1 MRRIY
6 FILSLFVFA
15 VMSSSAQSTQTKH
28 YKMFGPGVFITV
40 DRGAMFQ
47 GSGSVDG
54 FQRYIGKRFVYTGEL
69 WKQLHCR
76 SFHVEC
82 TITSTGQVIDVS
94 VKMPAADANGNMVD
108 APQAVTDQISIL
120 CREMPKWIP
129 AVVKGR
135 NVSSRFFTTISVVDE
150 LQDVESYG
158 NRRYTALPYNLVS
171 IVTEKRKIVE
181 DRVYNDGAEISN
193 IKAKLNQ
200 LENVMDIVPEYAR
213 TSSGYV
219 RMLVSIGKYS
229 EAYNFVRDAANLY
242 KKGNDW
248 NEKYEPSIFVSFPHK
263 GGYEGKTEV
272 WMQLL
277 KTAVAIEANLAQ
289 DTLDRVFSD
298 AQYLVN
304 VKIANHDIENVNM
317 RIMNS
322 GDYTSYWQLMQ
333 EKYSLAMHNTGS
345 LAPDEI
351 AALDHEQVSERS
363 MAMID
368 RFIKDGR
375 ISNARI
381 VQITNEL
388 KELRHKRPAIPNIK
402 ENTVRMYAVNALL
415 EYLYGG
421 TAAQDK
427 YLLSAI
433 AADGQIYAK
442 EIEALRAT
450 IAKAALTDADRTAV
464 VRCIAAY
471 APIKGTDNAK
481 AFYELRKR
489 VYAAYPIEWL
499 SKCDI

>member
-1 MRRIY
+1 
-6 FILSLFVFA
+6 
-15 VMSSSAQSTQTKH
+15 
-28 YKMFGPGVFITV
+28 
-40 DRGAMFQ
+40 
-47 GSGSVDG
+47 
-54 FQRYIGKRFVYTGEL
+54 
-69 WKQLHCR
+69 
-76 SFHVEC
+76 
-82 TITSTGQVIDVS
+82 
-94 VKMPAADANGNMVD
+94 
-108 APQAVTDQISIL
+108 
-120 CREMPKWIP
+120 
-129 AVVKGR
+129 
-135 NVSSRFFTTISVVDE
+135 
-150 LQDVESYG
+150 
-158 NRRYTALPYNLVS
+158 
-171 IVTEKRKIVE
+171 
-181 DRVYNDGAEISN
+181 
-193 IKAKLNQ
+193 
-200 LENVMDIVPEYAR
+200 
-213 TSSGYV
+213 
-219 RMLVSIGKYS
+219 
-229 EAYNFVRDAANLY
+229 
-242 KKGNDW
+242 
-248 NEKYEPSIFVSFPHK
+248 
-263 GGYEGKTEV
+263 
-272 WMQLL
+272 
-277 KTAVAIEANLAQ
+277 
-289 DTLDRVFSD
+289 
-298 AQYLVN
+298 
-304 VKIANHDIENVNM
+304 
-317 RIMNS
+317 MNS